1 MFAIL
6 ERELRAYFTS
16 PIGYVFIGIFV
27 FTAGLFFSVQVL
39 FPRNPNFTGVF
50 SSLIFVF
57 LLLIPILTMRLMSE
71 DKDKKIDQLLF
82 TSPLKLW
89 EIILGKYFAAVIVYL
104 LAIVIIGFYP
114 LIMSM
119 HGEVNMLGTGFAF
132 LGFILLGCA
141 FISIGLFISSTTSNQ
156 IVAAAVTFG
165 VLLAIWI
172 LDYIVNVLPTDNTSG
187 IVFCTI
193 MALLFSYFLYY
204 TTKNKF
210 LGVLSACT
218 LGAIIIVVGLT
229 LPTFYTG
236 IIYRFASNLS
246 LIKQLD
252 GFMMGAIAVGPIVY
266 YLSVCFIFIYL
277 TIRNQERSRWS

>member
-1 MFAIL
+1 MLAIL
-6 ERELRAYFTS
+6 ERELRTYFTS

-27 FTAGLFFSVQVL
+27 FVAGLFFGVQVL
-39 FPRNPNFTGVF
+39 FPRNPSFISVF
-50 SSLIFVF
+50 SSLIFIF

-71 DKDKKIDQLLF
+71 DKNKKIDQLLF

-104 LAIVIIGFYP
+104 FSIMIIGISP

-119 HGEVNMLGTGFAF
+119 YGEINISGTGFAF
-132 LGFILLGCA
+132 LGFFLLGCA

-156 IVAAAVTFG
+156 IVAAAATFG

-187 IVFCTI
+187 IVFCSI
-193 MALLFSYFLYY
+193 AALLFSYFLYH

-210 LGVLSACT
+210 LGILSTCVLGIT
-218 LGAIIIVVGLT
+218 ILIVGLIA
-229 LPTFYTG
+229 PSFYTG
-236 IIYRFASNLS
+236 IIYRLASNLS
-246 LIKQLD
+246 MIKQLD
-252 GFMMGAIAVGPIVY
+252 GFMMGAIALGPIVY

-277 TIRNQERSRWS
+277 TIRKQERSRWS